1 MSNEDRATSNEQ
13 RARARNNEVNG
24 NAIIITGAA
33 GGLGQAIVNACLSA
47 FPDLLII
54 ATDIS
59 HEIDSIFSDECVI
72 GRVMDVTDEAS
83 IRALRMVLEEKDII
97 VWGIVNN
104 AGVSDFFPVS
114 EKKKKELEKIFAIN
128 TFGPV
133 NMVRTFLPH
142 LMETRGRVVQIS
154 SESVR
159 FPGPFQP
166 YSSAKIAMEALS
178 VAMRN
183 ELALKQI
190 KLSIIRPGAIN
201 TPLLDDLRNMK
212 DSIGESVYQKYLLA
226 FAEKAPKQMGK
237 VCKPEE
243 VAAVVVKALS
253 QQKPKLY
260 YTINNN
266 WKLRLAQILPHRWR
280 DYFMRKM
287 LSGSS

>member
-1 MSNEDRATSNEQ
+1 MMSNEQ
-13 RARARNNEVNG
+13 RRPCNEVNG

-33 GGLGQAIVNACLSA
+33 GGLGQAIVKACLSA
-47 FPDLLII
+47 FPEMLIV
-54 ATDIS
+54 ATDVS
-59 HEIDSIFSDECVI
+59 QAVKPMFNKEDHIFSMH
-72 GRVMDVTDEAS
+72 MDVTSEDS
-83 IRALRMVLEEKDII
+83 ILAVRKLLEEKGYR
-97 VWGIVNN
+97 VWALVNN
-104 AGVSDFFPVS
+104 AGISDFYAVS
-114 EKKKKELEKIFAIN
+114 EKEKEVLERIFSIN

-183 ELALKQI
+183 ELALQQI

-201 TPLLDDLRNMK
+201 TPLLDGLRNMK
-212 DSIGESVYQKYLLA
+212 DRIGESVHQKYLLA

-237 VCKPEE
+237 VCEPEE

-253 QQKPKLY
+253 QQKPRFY
-260 YTINNN
+260 YTVNNN
-266 WKLRLAQILPHRWR
+266 WKLRLAQILPHRWK
-280 DYFMRKM
+280 DYFMVRM
-287 LSGSS
+287 LTRSS

>member
-1 MSNEDRATSNEQ
+1 MNHT
-13 RARARNNEVNG
+13 
-24 NAIIITGAA
+24 IIISGSA
-33 GGLGQAIVNACLSA
+33 GGLGQAIVRAMLEA
-47 FPDLLII
+47 FPDKLIV
-54 ATDIS
+54 ATDVS
-59 HEIDSIFSDECVI
+59 PDVFSLFKGHQGI
-72 GRVMDVTDEAS
+72 MPLQMDVSNEQS
-83 IRALRMVLEEKDII
+83 IHAVRKQLEEKGFR
-97 VWGIVNN
+97 VWALVNN
-104 AGVSDFFPVS
+104 AGISDFYAVS
-114 EKKKKELEKIFAIN
+114 EKEKEVLERIFAIN

-142 LMETRGRVVQIS
+142 LIETRGRVVQIS

-183 ELALKQI
+183 ELALNQI

-212 DSIGESVYQKYLLA
+212 DSIGESVYRKYLLA

-237 VCKPEE
+237 VCEPER

-253 QQKPKLY
+253 QQKPRFY
-260 YTINNN
+260 YKVNNN
-266 WKLRLAQILPHRWR
+266 WKLRLAQLLPHRWK

-287 LSGSS
+287 LSRND